1 VSFTQPFTDVTL
13 DQAET
18 DFQRALL
25 TNDVAALDQ
34 VLHEDVHFI
43 GPDGA
48 TIDKATDLEGHRSE
62 AFTLTAVDELDRQV
76 QVIEGVGIT
85 RTTLHLL
92 GATREQQAVD
102 VVLAYTRT
110 WVPSTRGWLIIS
122 AHGSLGVRP
131 AV

>member
-1 VSFTQPFTDVTL
+1 VTFTQPFTEVTL

-48 TIDKATDLEGHRSE
+48 TIDKATDLEAHRSE

-92 GATREQQAVD
+92 GATRDQRAVD

-110 WVPSTRGWLIIS
+110 WVPSTHGWLIIS
-122 AHGSLGVRP
+122 AHGSQGASP
-131 AV
+131 T